1 MRAVHIVRSGCIK
14 LQIQW
19 HQCDM
24 LILKNKTRHY
34 YIALFRFTNECHITN
49 SNSQFSTS
57 FCLLAAFNKGDQ
69 PSFLYQF
76 PFLQLTLS
84 WFSSFLTSCSFQLPL
99 ALMTPKLVALVQT
112 FPLKSKLLHTSAS
125 SS

>member
-1 MRAVHIVRSGCIK
+1 
-14 LQIQW
+14 
-19 HQCDM
+19 M
-24 LILKNKTRHY
+24 LILKNKTKHY

-76 PFLQLTLS
+76 PFLQLTL
-84 WFSSFLTSCSFQLPL
+84 LVLLLPH
-99 ALMTPKLVALVQT
+99 
-112 FPLKSKLLHTSAS
+112 KLLLPASFSIDDSQTCS
-125 SS
+125 SSPNLSAEIQTLTHICLIIIEPLLSLPYLHLLLL